1 MLTILRMLISGRKGR
16 LITEQEIQEAGHL
29 CLFTFPSNQ
38 VHTAFFS
45 FLIQFYVPFKIISAH
60 ISGWY
65 ENGRST
71 RKTIWQTASRRSRT
85 VIKGTPLSLTQFTP
99 SKPCTRLPYI
109 GPCLFASETPL
120 ISIAISLQAVLW
132 LMPT

>member
-1 MLTILRMLISGRKGR
+1 MLISGPLGSTNYRTGNPGSR
-16 LITEQEIQEAGHL
+16 SSLPFL
-29 CLFTFPSNQ
+29 LFGLTKSK
-38 VHTAFFS
+38 VHSAFFS

-71 RKTIWQTASRRSRT
+71 RKNIWQTASRRYRT

-109 GPCLFASETPL
+109 GPCLFASKTPL